1 MKQTEPAHFSGRLE
15 HPTMYVFSVWGDDI
29 LKIIPSRW
37 FIIYS
42 YVSYSGYD
50 EKYLCVLSKVVKFA
64 TKDRH
69 LNISSFQ
76 SYIPPIENLIIQL
89 SNHHTVP

>member
-29 LKIIPSRW
+29 LKYLLDSSL
-37 FIIYS
+37 FILT

-50 EKYLCVLSKVVKFA
+50 EKYLCILSKVVKFA

>member
-15 HPTMYVFSVWGDDI
+15 HPMYVFSVWGDDI
-29 LKIIPSRW
+29 LYLLDSSL
-37 FIIYS
+37 FILT

-69 LNISSFQ
+69 LNIPSFQ
-76 SYIPPIENLIIQL
+76 SYIPPIENLIIQF